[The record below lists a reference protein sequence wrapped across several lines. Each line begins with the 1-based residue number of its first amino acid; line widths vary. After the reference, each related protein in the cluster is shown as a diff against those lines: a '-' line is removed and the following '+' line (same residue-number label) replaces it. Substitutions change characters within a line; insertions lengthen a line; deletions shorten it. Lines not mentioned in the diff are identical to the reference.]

1 MKEAFQPDADTAL
14 TDILAS
20 LLSLKHF
27 TKDLYLGQYLIPQN
41 NYSCQS
47 FHTPF

>member
-1 MKEAFQPDADTAL
+1 MKEAFQADAAL

-20 LLSLKHF
+20 LLTLKHF
-27 TKDLYLGQYLIPQN
+27 TKDLYLGQYLIPHN

-47 FHTPF
+47 FQTPI